1 MYLILVEDRRKRMD
15 IHGQLISNYRF
26 KVLIDNNVVSFAKV
40 SGLNME
46 LETEMLLEGGHNG
59 AGYIEAVPA
68 KGAKTLRLQSGVL
81 KNANSIMDKMRP
93 GIYLRQGLVV
103 MMLDAYGKTEI
114 KYVAERALVTK
125 WEVSE
130 IDAQNGQVL
139 INTFEIAYT
148 QMKIMR

>member
-1 MYLILVEDRRKRMD
+1 MD
-15 IHGQLISNYRF
+15 IHDQLVSNYRF

-46 LETEMLLEGGHNG
+46 LETEMISEGGHNG
-59 AGYIEAVPA
+59 AGYIAVVPT

-81 KNANSIMDKMRP
+81 KNANSVMNKMRP
-93 GIYLRQGLVV
+93 GIYLRQGLVI
-103 MMLDAYGKTEI
+103 MLLDNHGETEI

-130 IDAQNGQVL
+130 LDAQNGQVL
-139 INTFEIAYT
+139 INTFEVAYT